1 MTIGLDIGSSSV
13 KAVQVDGRGGAWRI
27 VRRPLVTRR
36 RGRDR
41 VEQDGEQILRATIA
55 ALRPLAAGS
64 SDEVPALGLAT
75 QRSTVLFWDRDDG
88 RPLTPAFSWQDLRGA
103 PLVSRLRK
111 EARADGDLD
120 DAIGRRTGLRLSP
133 HYSASKLSWALH
145 HVRGLRRR
153 VAAGKAL
160 WGTLGTFLVWRLT
173 GGAVYAIDHANAQ
186 RTLLFDLVSRSWDPE
201 LFDMF

>member
-13 KAVQVDGRGGAWRI
+13 KAVQVDRRGGARRI

-55 ALRPLAAGS
+55 ALRHLATGS
-64 SDEVPALGLAT
+64 PDGGPALGLAT

-103 PLVSRLRK
+103 RLCSALR
-111 EARADGDLD
+111 RRS
-120 DAIGRRTGLRLSP
+120 IRRSGRGRTMASGAVDEEVAARTGLRLS
-133 HYSASKLSWALH
+133 
-145 HVRGLRRR
+145 
-153 VAAGKAL
+153 
-160 WGTLGTFLVWRLT
+160 
-173 GGAVYAIDHANAQ
+173 
-186 RTLLFDLVSRSWDPE
+186 
-201 LFDMF
+201 